1 MSAQKRMWVVCGF
14 FVVSLMY
21 LFYQK
26 SQIIVKATLHHPE
39 LAGLSSKLLSSSEKN
54 LFWDY
59 IKDRQSSDP
68 VLSQKNLSKLRQKIG
83 ITQNA
88 QSVVFQLSSRN
99 EKESK
104 ALLGR
109 LAELWKNYLSA
120 KEDLKNSDYARKIEV
135 LRKSLDLSIE
145 KLTEFQKTNS
155 VLGSSSFEEREKNLR
170 MALLESESRLRT
182 LESDFEMLQIL
193 DRNKN
198 FSLRH
203 INVDLPAAQ
212 KYKELERSRHSY
224 ITRYK
229 LKHPKMKQIE
239 AEMQLLKENLFKEL
253 HQERGILLSQVMS
266 LKFSLE
272 DLKSDFLRN
281 SSTRQKLGPLEQDVS
296 LKRAEY
302 QEAENQHKRWL
313 AGAMSQDMTS
323 AISME
328 KAFRQT
334 LTTLS
339 AGWLLLLIALGI
351 SSLLDRRIYH
361 PRHILAVHKEPGLLA
376 VTPKVKTGD
385 HKISLF
391 LHYQPSSPYGKSI
404 SVVKNRMLSS
414 SLGKNWNHK
423 VILISTIGKGL
434 SPVSL
439 VTNLSIALAQGQKK
453 VLLIDCQLNHPRQHH
468 FFKLQN
474 IGIADILRGEVRKE
488 NIISRVEIP
497 NLYVLPAG
505 EGLNL
510 RQVCSDEFT
519 ALLKGFISEYDFVFL
534 DAPSLAAGTDSIL
547 VAQKTDGVILTVPSG
562 QVTQETLSW
571 AKGELKTAGVPLLGI
586 ILKEAPSFKVKRWNE
601 FIASKIERSA

>member
-26 SQIIVKATLHHPE
+26 EQIIVKAALHHPE
-39 LAGLSSKLLSSSEKN
+39 LSPKSFSNSEKN

-59 IKDRQSSDP
+59 IKDHQSADP
-68 VLSQKNLSKLRQKIG
+68 VLSRQNLSKLRQKIG
-83 ITQNA
+83 IRQNA

-109 LAELWKNYLSA
+109 LAELWKNYLGA
-120 KEDLKNSDYARKIEV
+120 KEDLKNSEHARKIDV
-135 LRKSLDLSIE
+135 LRKSLDLSLE
-145 KLTEFQKTNS
+145 KLTEFQKTNG

-170 MALLESESRLRT
+170 MALLESESRLRQ

-193 DRNKN
+193 DRNRN

-253 HQERGILLSQVMS
+253 HQERGILLSQVTS

-281 SSTRQKLGPLEQDVS
+281 SSIRQKLGPLEQDVS

-302 QEAENQHKRWL
+302 EEAGNQHRRWL
-313 AGAMSQDMTS
+313 AGAMSQDATS
-323 AISME
+323 TISME

-334 LTTLS
+334 LTSLA
-339 AGWLLLLIALGI
+339 AGWFLLLIALSI

-385 HKISLF
+385 HKIPLF

-404 SVVKNRMLSS
+404 LGVKNRMLSM
-414 SLGKNWNHK
+414 KNWNHK
-423 VILISTIGKGL
+423 VILISTIGKSWL
-434 SPVSL
+434 SPVSF

-474 IGIADILRGEVRKE
+474 IGVADILRGEARKE

-562 QVTQETLSW
+562 QVTRETLSW
-571 AKGELKTAGVPLLGI
+571 AKGELKTAGVPLLGV
-586 ILKEAPSFKVKRWNE
+586 ILKDVPSLKVKRWNE
-601 FIASKIERSA
+601 FIASKIERST

>member
-1 MSAQKRMWVVCGF
+1 MWVVCGF

-21 LFYQK
+21 FFYQK
-26 SQIIVKATLHHPE
+26 EQIIVKAALYHPE
-39 LAGLSSKLLSSSEKN
+39 LSPKSFSSSEKN

-59 IKDRQSSDP
+59 IKDHQSADP
-68 VLSQKNLSKLRQKIG
+68 VLSQQNLSKLRQKIG
-83 ITQNA
+83 IRQNA
-88 QSVVFQLSSRN
+88 QGIVFQLSSRN

-109 LAELWKNYLSA
+109 LAELWKNYLGE
-120 KEDLKNSDYARKIEV
+120 KEELKNSEYARKIEV
-135 LRKSLDLSIE
+135 LRKSLDLSLE
-145 KLTEFQKTNS
+145 KLTEFQKTNG

-170 MALLESESRLRT
+170 MALLESESRLRQ

-193 DRNKN
+193 DRNRN

-253 HQERGILLSQVMS
+253 HQERGILLSQVTS

-281 SSTRQKLGPLEQDVS
+281 SSIRQKLGPLEQDVS

-302 QEAENQHKRWL
+302 EEARNQHRRWL
-313 AGAMSQDMTS
+313 AGAMSQDVTS
-323 AISME
+323 TISME

-334 LTTLS
+334 LTSLA
-339 AGWLLLLIALGI
+339 AGWLLLLIALSI

-361 PRHILAVHKEPGLLA
+361 PRHILAVHKESGLLA

-385 HKISLF
+385 HKIPLF

-404 SVVKNRMLSS
+404 LVVKNRILSM
-414 SLGKNWNHK
+414 KNWNHK
-423 VILISTIGKGL
+423 VILISTIGKSWP
-434 SPVSL
+434 SPVSF

-453 VLLIDCQLNHPRQHH
+453 VLLIDSQLNHPRQHH
-468 FFKLQN
+468 FFKLHN
-474 IGIADILRGEVRKE
+474 IGVADILRGEARKE
-488 NIISRVEIP
+488 NSISRVEIP

-519 ALLKGFISEYDFVFL
+519 AMLKSFVSEYDFIFL
-534 DAPSLAAGTDSIL
+534 DAPSFAGGTDSIL

-562 QVTQETLSW
+562 QVTRETLSW
-571 AKGELKTAGVPLLGI
+571 AKGELKTAGVPLLGV
-586 ILKEAPSFKVKRWNE
+586 ILKDVPSLKVKRWNE

>member
-1 MSAQKRMWVVCGF
+1 MWVVCGF

-26 SQIIVKATLHHPE
+26 SQIIVKATLYHPE
-39 LAGLSSKLLSSSEKN
+39 LSAELSPKSLSDSEKN

-59 IKDRQSSDP
+59 IKDHKSSDP
-68 VLSQKNLSKLRQKIG
+68 VLSQQNLSKLRQKILL
-83 ITQNA
+83 TRNKQNI
-88 QSVVFQLSSRN
+88 VFQLSSRN
-99 EKESK
+99 EQESK
-104 ALLGR
+104 TLLGR
-109 LAELWKNYLSA
+109 LAELWKNYLGA
-120 KEDLKNSDYARKIEV
+120 KKDLKNSEYAGKIEGF
-135 LRKSLDLSIE
+135 RKSLDLSIE
-145 KLTEFQKTNS
+145 KLTKFQKTNG

-170 MALLESESRLRT
+170 MALLESESRLRQ

-203 INVDLPAAQ
+203 MNIDLPAAQ
-212 KYKELERSRHSY
+212 KYKELERTHHSY
-224 ITRYK
+224 TTRYR

-253 HQERGILLSQVMS
+253 HQERGILLSQTTS

-281 SSTRQKLGPLEQDVS
+281 SSIRQRLGVLEQDVS
-296 LKRAEY
+296 LKRTEY

-313 AGAMSQDMTS
+313 AGEMSQDMTYT
-323 AISME
+323 ISME
-328 KAFRQT
+328 RAFRQT
-334 LTTLS
+334 LTHL
-339 AGWLLLLIALGI
+339 AGGWLLLLIGLGFV
-351 SSLLDRRIYH
+351 SLLDRRIYH
-361 PRHILAVHKEPGLLA
+361 PRHILAVHKDSGLLA

-385 HKISLF
+385 HKIPLF
-391 LHYQPSSPYGKSI
+391 LHYQPSSSYAHSI
-404 SVVKNRMLSS
+404 SVVKNRFLSMKS
-414 SLGKNWNHK
+414 WNHK
-423 VILISTIGKGL
+423 VILISTVGKGL
-434 SPVSL
+434 SPVSF

-453 VLLIDCQLNHPRQHH
+453 ILLIDCQLNHPRQHH

-519 ALLKGFISEYDFVFL
+519 ALLKSFVSEYDFIFL
-534 DAPSLAAGTDSIL
+534 DAPSFAAGTDSIL
-547 VAQKTDGVILTVPSG
+547 IAQKTDGVILTVPSG
-562 QVTQETLSW
+562 QVTRETLSW
-571 AKGELKTAGVPLLGI
+571 AKGELKQAGVPLLGI
-586 ILKEAPSFKVKRWNE
+586 ILKEVPSFKVKRWNE

>member
-14 FVVSLMY
+14 FVVSLIY
-21 LFYQK
+21 LFCQK
-26 SQIIVKATLHHPE
+26 SQVVVKATLHHSE
-39 LAGLSSKLLSSSEKN
+39 LAGLSSKLLSNSEKN

-59 IKDRQSSDP
+59 IKDHQSSDP
-68 VLSQKNLSKLRQKIG
+68 VISQKNLSKLRQKIG
-83 ITQNA
+83 IRQNA
-88 QSVVFQLSSRN
+88 QGIVFQLSSRN

-104 ALLGR
+104 RLLGR
-109 LAELWKNYLSA
+109 LAELWKNYLGA
-120 KEDLKNSDYARKIEV
+120 KEDLKNSEHARKIEV

-145 KLTEFQKTNS
+145 KLTEFQKTNG

-170 MALLESESRLRT
+170 TALLESESRLRQ

-203 INVDLPAAQ
+203 MNVDLPAAQ
-212 KYKELERSRHSY
+212 KYKEIERSRHSY
-224 ITRYK
+224 VTRYK

-253 HQERGILLSQVMS
+253 HQERGILASQATS

-281 SSTRQKLGPLEQDVS
+281 SSIRQKLGPLEQDVS
-296 LKRAEY
+296 LKRAGYE
-302 QEAENQHKRWL
+302 EARNQHKRWL

-323 AISME
+323 TISME

-334 LTTLS
+334 LTSLA

-361 PRHILAVHKEPGLLA
+361 PRHILTVHKSPGLLA
-376 VTPKVKTGD
+376 VTPKIKSGGY
-385 HKISLF
+385 KIPLF
-391 LHYQPSSPYGKSI
+391 LHYQPLSSYGKSI
-404 SVVKNRMLSS
+404 SVVKNCILSM
-414 SLGKNWNHK
+414 KNWNHK
-423 VILISTIGKGL
+423 VILISTLGKEL

-453 VLLIDCQLNHPRQHH
+453 VLIIDCQFTHPRQHH
-468 FFKLQN
+468 FFKLHN

-519 ALLKGFISEYDFVFL
+519 AMLKSFVSEYDFIFL
-534 DAPSLAAGTDSIL
+534 DAPSFAAGTDSIL

-562 QVTQETLSW
+562 QVTRETLSW

-586 ILKEAPSFKVKRWNE
+586 ILKEVPSFKVQRWNE

>member
-1 MSAQKRMWVVCGF
+1 MWVVCGF
-14 FVVSLMY
+14 FVVSLIY

-26 SQIIVKATLHHPE
+26 SQVIVKATLHHPE
-39 LAGLSSKLLSSSEKN
+39 LAELSSKSLSDSEKSLSDSEKN

-59 IKDRQSSDP
+59 IKDHQSADP
-68 VLSQKNLSKLRQKIG
+68 VLSQRNLSKLRQKIG
-83 ITQNA
+83 IRQNA
-88 QSVVFQLSSRN
+88 QGIVFQLSSRN
-99 EKESK
+99 EQESK
-104 ALLGR
+104 ALLSR
-109 LAELWKNYLSA
+109 LAELWKNYLGA
-120 KEDLKNSDYARKIEV
+120 KKDLKNSEYARKIEV

-145 KLTEFQKTNS
+145 KLTEFQKTNG

-212 KYKELERSRHSY
+212 KYKELEQSHHSY
-224 ITRYK
+224 TTRYR

-239 AEMQLLKENLFKEL
+239 AEMRLLKENLFKEL
-253 HQERGILLSQVMS
+253 HQERGILLSQVTS
-266 LKFSLE
+266 LKLSLE

-281 SSTRQKLGPLEQDVS
+281 SSTRQKLGPLEQDIS

-313 AGAMSQDMTS
+313 ASVVSQDMTS
-323 AISME
+323 TISVE

-334 LTTLS
+334 LTSL
-339 AGWLLLLIALGI
+339 AGGWLLLLLALGL

-361 PRHILAVHKEPGLLA
+361 PRHILAVHKDPGLLA
-376 VTPKVKTGD
+376 VTPKIKTGD
-385 HKISLF
+385 HKIPLF
-391 LHYQPSSPYGKSI
+391 LHYQPSSSYGKSI
-404 SVVKNRMLSS
+404 SGVKNRILSM
-414 SLGKNWNHK
+414 KNWNHK
-423 VILISTIGKGL
+423 VILISTLGKSRL

-468 FFKLQN
+468 FFKLHN

-534 DAPSLAAGTDSIL
+534 DAPSFAAGTDSIL

-562 QVTQETLSW
+562 QVTRETLSW
-571 AKGELKTAGVPLLGI
+571 AKGELKTAGVPLLGV
-586 ILKEAPSFKVKRWNE
+586 ILKDVPSLKVKRWNE